1 MPQPNHKTNK
11 NMQYFSAT
19 DLNQKAF
26 VAPTYSK
33 SSSWR
38 SLNSFKSKASS
49 DRKPFADLNASSRR
63 NQLEENNTVA
73 AKKKVRSLASGSDHE
88 LHNQACKPLPQNG
101 RVKVSPKEQ
110 LLAKNTIM
118 KNRISPMVLSY
129 PCHEK
134 DIFIALEHHEKGETV
149 AFELMMQRIKTKQD
163 LHDGKRSHTFL
174 SCLDR
179 EHFNY
184 PKWQEDALKV
194 EELLFNSVNAYAEH
208 SAMRLFASMKNK
220 QRMFDGKG
228 LHKGIKKM
236 QSGCAFTYN
245 GFKRDKIDAIR
256 EYRAGN
262 NAIFQY
268 LYECIEEK
276 QRKSDEIIKKMKQQR
291 KVRFADEV
299 DDNSSRCVICLSDC
313 RSFAFVPCGH
323 LALCHTC
330 ASKKPYKKKQN
341 SSRGICCPVCR
352 QSAESVMKI
361 YM

>member
-1 MPQPNHKTNK
+1 MNTTLHKTNK

-26 VAPTYSK
+26 VAPTYTK

-38 SLNSFKSKASS
+38 SLNSFNLKASS
-49 DRKPFADLNASSRR
+49 NREPLSDLNTSSRR
-63 NQLEENNTVA
+63 NLLEPTTKSAV
-73 AKKKVRSLASGSDHE
+73 AKKKVRSLTSAFGHKLDHE
-88 LHNQACKPLPQNG
+88 ASRPLPQNG
-101 RVKVSPKEQ
+101 RVKVSQ
-110 LLAKNTIM
+110 LLAKNKIM

-134 DIFIALEHHEKGETV
+134 DIFIALEHHEKGDPV
-149 AFELMMQRIKTKQD
+149 AFELMMQRIKTKQN

-194 EELLFNSVNAYAEH
+194 EELLFNSVNAYAEN

-220 QRMFDGKG
+220 QRMYDGKG

-268 LYECIEEK
+268 MYECIEER
-276 QRKSDEIIKKMKQQR
+276 QRKSDEIIRKAKQQR

-299 DDNSSRCVICLSDC
+299 PENSSRCVICLSDC
-313 RSFAFVPCGH
+313 RSYAFVPCGH

-341 SSRGICCPVCR
+341 SSKGMCCPVCR
-352 QSAESVMKI
+352 QRAESVMKI